1 MPRFA
6 RTPIVVAALA
16 TLLATAPLLTA
27 ADGAVAIRPPMPSYI
42 LVGFAGGFVRHDNP
56 HHGPVQLAQR
66 IQLGNPKG
74 VYIQVFENR
83 HRKDAY
89 HTILRLLD
97 CNHDGVLSDDEKAR
111 LSREG
116 EQLQRTFQRKSQD
129 AQDDFNEAQREIVDR
144 IGRRMIDV
152 LGKYSRDNGFTVILD
167 RSGQTSPVIF
177 AANSIDVTQE
187 IIRLFD
193 QSYPAKA
200 AATTPRA
207 PAQQQRAPAPK
218 PATPPQQ

>member
-1 MPRFA
+1 MKKRFA
-6 RTPIVVAALA
+6 VPALA
-16 TLLATAPLLTA
+16 AFLMVPAVWAQSGAAPA
-27 ADGAVAIRPPMPSYI
+27 AAAVSKVGVIDVQVAITSTAEGKQAAAE
-42 LVGFAGGFVRHDNP
+42 LQSQFAPRQSELSNLQKQMED
-56 HHGPVQLAQR
+56 
-66 IQLGNPKG
+66 IQT
-74 VYIQVFENR
+74 R
-83 HRKDAY
+83 
-89 HTILRLLD
+89 LRT
-97 CNHDGVLSDDEKAR
+97 GQSTLSDDEKAR
-111 LSREG
+111 LGREG

-200 AATTPRA
+200 AATTPRT
-207 PAQQQRAPAPK
+207 PAQTPRAPAPK
-218 PATPPQQ
+218 PQTPPQ